1 MGHEF
6 AYDTLCASNLG
17 DCGRQFKS
25 GHADHF
31 PFPLMEFFV
40 RDRNTVARIL
50 LVVYAVGSVAI
61 AVPLLLSF
69 GNAGDLAETTSG
81 KILAAALLA
90 IGFGALAASRDPWRQ
105 RLMIQVVMAFTALSS
120 VAIAYRL
127 AFEDHPVFPTLI
139 LLPFAAAAPVLF
151 ALFYP
156 RGPSG

>member
-1 MGHEF
+1 
-6 AYDTLCASNLG
+6 
-17 DCGRQFKS
+17 
-25 GHADHF
+25 
-31 PFPLMEFFV
+31 V
-40 RDRNTVARIL
+40 RNKTTVARML

-61 AVPLLLSF
+61 AIPLLLSF
-69 GNAGDLAETTSG
+69 GDAGDLADTTSG

-151 ALFYP
+151 VLFYP
-156 RGPSG
+156 RGPSV